1 MSTHLFLLLV
11 LNNHTHTFCVSAN
24 LECKNMRFDCDGND
38 DEVLP
43 PQEERLPIAAAKCSA
58 IAVAAYILIVA

>member
-1 MSTHLFLLLV
+1 
-11 LNNHTHTFCVSAN
+11 
-24 LECKNMRFDCDGND
+24 MRLDCDDND
-38 DEVLP
+38 DEVLLP

>member
-1 MSTHLFLLLV
+1 
-11 LNNHTHTFCVSAN
+11 
-24 LECKNMRFDCDGND
+24 MRFDCDDND

-43 PQEERLPIAAAKCSA
+43 LQEERLPIAAAKCSA

>member
-1 MSTHLFLLLV
+1 
-11 LNNHTHTFCVSAN
+11 
-24 LECKNMRFDCDGND
+24 MRLDCDDNH

-58 IAVAAYILIVA
+58 VVVAAYVLIVI

>member
-1 MSTHLFLLLV
+1 
-11 LNNHTHTFCVSAN
+11 
-24 LECKNMRFDCDGND
+24 MRFDCDDND

-43 PQEERLPIAAAKCSA
+43 RQEERLPIAAAKCSA

>member
-1 MSTHLFLLLV
+1 
-11 LNNHTHTFCVSAN
+11 
-24 LECKNMRFDCDGND
+24 MRFDCDDND